1 MSYSS
6 VFCTA
11 RVTKFL
17 LIPRSVRR
25 YISGLLWLCP
35 YRAEAQLPSDSMQW
49 HFPSDRPVC
58 RRCRVHS
65 RHHHWWGHILPLWS
79 DCQSPAC
86 NPCHHRNHCPYC
98 LCSLHVDINPGD
110 RACECG
116 GIMEPISVRPD
127 PRRGFIITQRCTK
140 CGFTRNNG
148 AQKDDDVS
156 LLIRLTNP
164 YNIGRERHK

>member
-1 MSYSS
+1 MENTRFDKNDSGFVCASCGREVPPLGYSS
-6 VFCTA
+6 
-11 RVTKFL
+11 
-17 LIPRSVRR
+17 
-25 YISGLLWLCP
+25 
-35 YRAEAQLPSDSMQW
+35 
-49 HFPSDRPVC
+49 
-58 RRCRVHS
+58 
-65 RHHHWWGHILPLWS
+65 
-79 DCQSPAC
+79 
-86 NPCHHRNHCPYC
+86 RNHCPYC

-116 GIMEPISVRPD
+116 GIMEPTAVRPD